1 MHQCRAPTHV
11 ILFASVF
18 LTQNVVKDH
27 FTGECTHGGIVAT
40 GGKRREFMRI
50 HRFVVKFEKTNQGCS
65 MTKRVRVNR
74 EMPAGAR
81 GNRRPLGTVTTLSAA
96 VLTVLYGTS
105 HAADEGALEEV
116 VVTATRRSVSA
127 QDLPISITAV
137 SGATLDAAG
146 ITDISGLAHSMAGVN
161 VTDKGPFGG
170 VNGATL
176 IIRGL
181 NSEATGGQVALA
193 TPIVPPVATYVDDTA
208 LFVNLRL
215 DDLDHVEVLRGPQG
229 TLYGSGSL
237 GGTIKFVQNAPDPSA
252 FDAKVEAGMSKTNHT
267 HATNQDVSG
276 MLNLPLSD
284 TLAVRISA
292 SWTDDAGFINQPNL
306 DVLTASGAPVAQ
318 QPGNLL
324 SPAETYSKDGTNSYG
339 YRTARVAAL
348 WKPSDEFKAELSYH
362 YQVSTANGFPY
373 AAPEYGVK
381 NLTSADLTQAS
392 TYDKVD
398 LFSLTLEG
406 DLGFA
411 TLTSNSSYAHH
422 DNQSSSDLTHLYGS
436 FSFYPAYY
444 GANPRLLVTGH
455 DELDD
460 KPWAEELRLASKAG
474 GFFDWVGG
482 LFFKNQTTIINEHE
496 FYPGYSDYF
505 NACVPVYGVGDGIN
519 PSQCGLGEAYTPG
532 PTQFVDGIP
541 LIKDQAYIGDFETH
555 FKDMAAF
562 GELTAHV
569 TSNWNITGGTR
580 VFKQTLSQSQQTGL
594 LFDALIPPPAP
605 IANASLSDSWRKALW
620 KLNTSYQLDPTN
632 LVYATWSQGFRRGS
646 VNALPPSELNGTYV
660 TDPRLFKVEPDKAD
674 NYEIG
679 AKGTINNQF
688 RYSAAIYDIQW
699 HNVQEGA
706 QLTPLVLPAGINVG
720 NAYSRGFE
728 TELFYK
734 LTQHFSAQLEYTYD
748 QTKLTSYSAVALA
761 GLSVPPPAPGGP
773 LPGTPKNSAA
783 VGLEYGHIELDGG
796 ELSFAVNAHY
806 QSVVIPALSAT
817 IPHVPGYTM
826 ADARATYA
834 LSHWRASLYVDN
846 LTNNVGINSYSDPAN
861 YGTNYEAIVSQPR
874 TIGFSVGY
882 SFKGW

>member
-1 MHQCRAPTHV
+1 
-11 ILFASVF
+11 
-18 LTQNVVKDH
+18 
-27 FTGECTHGGIVAT
+27 
-40 GGKRREFMRI
+40 
-50 HRFVVKFEKTNQGCS
+50 
-65 MTKRVRVNR
+65 MTKRVVSAN
-74 EMPAGAR
+74 AR
-81 GNRRPLGTVTTLSAA
+81 RCRHLGTVTALSAA
-96 VLTVLYGTS
+96 VLNALYGT
-105 HAADEGALEEV
+105 AQGAEEGALEEV
-116 VVTATRRSVSA
+116 VVTATRRAVSA

-137 SGATLDAAG
+137 SGAALDAAG

-215 DDLDHVEVLRGPQG
+215 GDLDHVEVLRGPQG

-252 FDAKVEAGMSKTNHT
+252 FDAKIEAGMSKTDHT
-267 HATNQDVSG
+267 HATNQDISG

-284 TLAVRISA
+284 TLAVRLNA
-292 SWTDDAGFINQPNL
+292 SWTDEAGFINQPNL
-306 DVLTASGAPVAQ
+306 YVLDPSGAPISA

-324 SPAETYSKDGTNSYG
+324 SPPVTYSKDGTNSYG
-339 YRTARVAAL
+339 YRTARISTL
-348 WKPSDEFKAELSYH
+348 WKPSDEFKAQLSYH

-373 AAPEYGVK
+373 AAPVYGVQ
-381 NLTSADLTQAS
+381 NLTSTDHTQAT

-411 TLTSNSSYAHH
+411 TLTSNTSYAHH
-422 DNQSSSDLTHLYGS
+422 NNQSSSDLTNLYGS

-455 DELDD
+455 DQLDD
-460 KPWAEELRLASKAG
+460 KPWAEEVRLASKSG

-482 LFFKNQTTIINEHE
+482 LFFKHQTTIINEHE
-496 FYPGYSDYF
+496 FYPGYDDYF
-505 NACVPVYGVGDGIN
+505 NACVPVYGVGDGVD
-519 PSQCGLGEAYTPG
+519 PSQCGLGEAYPG
-532 PTQFVDGIP
+532 PPSSVDGIP

-569 TSNWNITGGTR
+569 TSDWSVTGGTR

-620 KLNTSYQLDPTN
+620 KLNTSYQLDKTN

-660 TDPRLFKVEPDKAD
+660 TDPRLFRVEPDKAD

-679 AKGTINNQF
+679 AKGTIANRF

-728 TELFYK
+728 TELYYK
-734 LTQHFSAQLEYTYD
+734 LTEHFSAQLEYTYD
-748 QTKLTSYSAVALA
+748 LTKLTSYSAVALE
-761 GLSVPPPAPGGP
+761 GLSVAPPAAGGP

-783 VGLEYGHIELDGG
+783 IGLEYGHIELAGG

-826 ADARATYA
+826 ADARASYT
-834 LSHWRASLYVDN
+834 LSHWMGSLYVDN

-861 YGTNYEAIVSQPR
+861 YGANYQAIVSRPR
-874 TIGFSVGY
+874 TIGFTVGY